1 MAKSKNVKL
10 NVEPEG
16 QQTIDL
22 SDVDTSPSAGSA
34 LATLRANAEPK
45 TAAPRTRSRRTTDAT
60 EVVKSLDTPALGEAY
75 EKTSAMVARSEKPS
89 RVGPERPLVNLNKK
103 PIEGVEPKLVER
115 LDEEPTNVPRNF
127 DKDGAFRNQIHGDY
141 SHFAK
146 VTNLIGFLGEKAGAA
161 QEALGV
167 DHPDTPKF
175 DEIHK
180 ILSIAQGHLMDAQRA
195 HQRGET
201 GLVRVNP
208 ETGLAKP
215 IGRQFLKDGRED
227 PFGGQAMERAIGYN
241 PIAKINQAIGEPQL
255 RSEGM
260 TTQSLD
266 SAPFGAVPHYHRAI
280 QHIVT
285 AANLLQGSLAD
296 VSSSQKLGSFDGAV
310 KSWDGRYDER
320 PGDPD
325 TVTHAQSL
333 SDDYANSVAKSGSEI
348 VKSNDDMTETGTS
361 SVLELFNNT
370 KKSYESEFNAKV
382 QQAEIHAGLVAKN
395 YREIFGGDIAARRAE
410 AARKTEEL
418 KTLPV
423 VPGPLSFNNGDGMWG
438 GSSAPLESRIAK
450 EQNATDQEYAAE
462 RARVSL
468 KNSSSAV
475 GSLDNYLKIAKD
487 AVAAGKL
494 DASKLDELNGHAEE
508 AKGHHE
514 SALAKAS
521 SEIEM
526 PAEPELT
533 YDSSRDP
540 RFRPDPIKY
549 ERMSATEK
557 AAERNKFLAS
567 RGQTLAAWQKESKAF
582 EDKLPVIQARDASAL
597 ADHKAAVAGAILGHH
612 TAVADSAGKAIKSV
626 SKMHDILTSAGVIT
640 PSEPAPVPAD
650 ITGIPTP
657 EQYAKVSRPGRLAT
671 RAEALEF
678 MNSENA
684 KAAAESEAKAKA
696 EAERK
701 AALEASRPERG
712 SAIEQAKELGFLTL
726 DEGTAQS
733 FLDAGKGTV
742 TPGMAAA
749 GNPGAAGK
757 RRADFLS
764 GLAVQGSVEFSATP
778 KPLSPGKAIFIA
790 PDTGI
795 PATPANPVNPKKTRR
810 REAAVTRLNAA
821 AAESGRR
828 RLAGQVNNLGLNLED
843 VTVPE
848 PKPERVRRTAAPVNQ
863 EEEDT
868 RAILEGLQRS
878 EATASGLAA
887 ARNNLAN
894 IQEFNSENAATTVG
908 TTIKPT
914 RRTRK

>member
-16 QQTIDL
+16 QEVDL
-22 SDVDTSPSAGSA
+22 SNVDLTPTGGSA
-34 LATLRANAEPK
+34 LDKLRANAEPK
-45 TAAPRTRSRRTTDAT
+45 TAAPRTRSRRTTDAAA
-60 EVVKSLDTPALGEAY
+60 VAKSLDTPDLGEAY
-75 EKTSAMVARSEKPS
+75 EKTSAMVARTEKPS

-103 PIEGVEPKLVER
+103 PIEGVESKLVER

-227 PFGGQAMERAIGYN
+227 PYGGQATERAIGYN

-325 TVTHAQSL
+325 TVTHAESL

-423 VPGPLSFNNGDGMWG
+423 VPGPSASKDGMWG
-438 GSSAPLESRIAK
+438 GRDTPLETRIAK

-468 KNSSSAV
+468 NTSSGAIA
-475 GSLDNYLKIAKD
+475 GLDNYLKIAKD

-508 AKGHHE
+508 ARGHHE

-521 SEIEM
+521 SEIEL
-526 PAEPELT
+526 PAEPTLT
-533 YDSSRDP
+533 YDPAKDP

-549 ERMSATEK
+549 ERMSVAEK

-567 RGQTLAAWQKESKAF
+567 RGQTLTAWQKESKAF

-597 ADHKAAVAGAILGHH
+597 ADYKRDTAAAILGHH
-612 TAVADSAGKAIKSV
+612 TAVAESAGKAIDSV
-626 SKMHDILTSAGVIT
+626 SKMHGILMSAGVIT
-640 PSEPAPVPAD
+640 PSEPAPVPTD

-678 MNSENA
+678 MKSENA

-726 DEGTAQS
+726 DEETAQS

-778 KPLSPGKAIFIA
+778 KPVAPGKAVFIS

-795 PATPANPVNPKKTRR
+795 PATPASVNPKKTRR

-828 RLAGQVNNLGLNLED
+828 RLAGQVNTLGLNLED

-848 PKPERVRRTAAPVNQ
+848 PKPERVRRTAAPVSQ

-868 RAILEGLQRS
+868 KAILEGLQRS

-887 ARNNLAN
+887 ARNSLQN